1 MNVSRRQM
9 LSAAAAA
16 AAAPL
21 VGLHAKEFNESLKWD
36 KETDVLV
43 VGYGGAGAC
52 AAIEAHDAGA
62 KVLVIEKMKQ
72 GGGNT
77 AVSAGGFMIPTSGKE
92 ARAYLSSTYEPADN
106 ERDEALLDA
115 FCREIDTARDWLMGL
130 REGTEL
136 SMYGK
141 GGDYRVF
148 KGWES
153 IQKWKV
159 KGKGKRSGDLLF
171 DLYRYAVEEKRG
183 IEVMLETPALQL
195 ICRDKEVVG
204 VVASH
209 NGKEINIRASRA
221 VVLTTGGFE
230 YDKEALRTY
239 AMGTQIH
246 ALGNP
251 GNTGDGL
258 RMCQSVG
265 AKLWH
270 MTCYSCQLG
279 TELPGCKANQQVST
293 TAPSFIWVDTQGK
306 RFADEYTT
314 NGHCRGYVV
323 TRFDPVSYGYPQ
335 IPCYQIMDEKAI
347 KRGPATITISGY
359 GINREGYSWS
369 RDNSQELK
377 NGVIVKADTLEELA
391 EKINVPAQ
399 RLVQTVKQWN
409 ADIAAGRD
417 TLFDRPIY
425 KDPQKKSFVVS
436 EPLAEKGPYF
446 AIKLWPSLLN
456 TLGGPKR
463 DPQGHILNM
472 QEKPIPRLYGAGELG
487 SIWGSVYQGACNSA
501 ECIVFG
507 RLAGRHAAAEKPW
520 TK

>member
-1 MNVSRRQM
+1 MNLSRRQM
-9 LSAAAAA
+9 LGAAAAA
-16 AAAPL
+16 AAAPFA
-21 VGLHAKEFNESLKWD
+21 GLQAKEYDGSLKWD
-36 KETDVLV
+36 KEADVLV

-62 KVLVIEKMKQ
+62 RVLIIEKMKQ

-77 AVSAGGFMIPTSGKE
+77 AVSAGGVMIPTSGKE
-92 ARAYLSSTYEPADN
+92 ARTYLSKTYDPADN
-106 ERDEALLDA
+106 ERDEALLDT
-115 FCREIDTARDWLMGL
+115 FCVEIDKAKAWLMSL
-130 REGTEL
+130 REGAEL

-148 KGWES
+148 DGW
-153 IQKWKV
+153 QAVRKYKV

-171 DLYRYAVEEKRG
+171 GLYQYAVEKRG
-183 IEVMLETPALQL
+183 IEVMLETPAQQL
-195 ICRDKEVVG
+195 ICRNGEVLG
-204 VVASH
+204 VVARYQ
-209 NGKEINIRASRA
+209 GRDINIKAKRA
-221 VVLTTGGFE
+221 VVLTTGSFE
-230 YDKEALRTY
+230 YDRQALRTY

-258 RMCQSVG
+258 RMCLSVG

-293 TAPSFIWVDTQGK
+293 IAPSFIWVDRRGK

-323 TRFDPVSYGYPQ
+323 TRFDPVFYGYPQ
-335 IPCYQIMDEKAI
+335 IPCYQIMDDKAI
-347 KRGPATITISGY
+347 KRGPATITLSGY
-359 GINREGYSWS
+359 GINREGYTWS

-377 NGVIVKADTLEELA
+377 NGVIVQADTLEALA
-391 EKINVPAQ
+391 KKIGIPADQ
-399 RLVQTVKQWN
+399 LVKTVKQWN
-409 ADIAAGRD
+409 EDIAAGHD

-425 KDPQKKSFVVS
+425 KDPNKKSMAVS
-436 EPLAEKGPYF
+436 EPLSEKGPYY

-463 DPQGHILNM
+463 DPEGHILNM

-487 SIWGSVYQGACNSA
+487 SIWGSVYQGACNNA
-501 ECIVFG
+501 ECLVFG
-507 RLAGRHAAAEKPW
+507 RLSGRNAAAEKPW
-520 TK
+520 A